1 LCGTVIP
8 AKAAMTA
15 HPLAGGDVH
24 RDFEAEA
31 EVTSGRGFPFHV
43 DSLRYGLNVRRQLLP
58 VVRRFQLCGG
68 LD

>member
-1 LCGTVIP
+1 
-8 AKAAMTA
+8 MTA
-15 HPLAGGDVH
+15 RPLAGGDVH

-43 DSLRYGLNVRRQLLP
+43 DSLRYGLSVRRHMQP
-58 VVRRFQLCGG
+58 VVHRYQRSGG